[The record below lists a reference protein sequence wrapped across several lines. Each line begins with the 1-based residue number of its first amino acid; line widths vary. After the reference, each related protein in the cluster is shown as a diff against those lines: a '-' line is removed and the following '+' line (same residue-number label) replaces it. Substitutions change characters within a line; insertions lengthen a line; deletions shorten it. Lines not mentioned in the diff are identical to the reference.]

1 MWSRQELKER
11 AKEILRL
18 SYWKAFLVSLI
29 LMAVTGGGSG
39 SSGSRY
45 TTNKGEFDAV
55 VGTVRDIN
63 FGFILMFIGFI
74 LFIALIAILIH
85 VFIASV
91 FEVGC
96 RKYFVHS
103 TKEEFS
109 INHVMF
115 GFKKDKYMNI
125 VLTILLRNVF
135 LFLWTCLLIIPGIIK
150 FYAYRFVPYI
160 LAENPNI
167 SPTRAIQMSNEMT
180 KGHKFEMFVLDLS
193 FIGWYILGLLAL
205 GIGTLF
211 VLPYHNQ
218 TFAQLYIVLR
228 NDGIRQ
234 SITSYQELN
243 INREDKSTSEEEW
256 KSVFDRD
263 DY

>member
-1 MWSRQELKER
+1 MWRRQELK
-11 AKEILRL
+11 AKAKDILRL

-29 LMAVTGGGSG
+29 LIAVTGGSNG
-39 SSGSRY
+39 SSGTRY
-45 TTNKGEFDAV
+45 SSGKADFNIM
-55 VGTVRDIN
+55 VGPMPDVDI
-63 FGFILMFIGFI
+63 GFVIMLIGFI
-74 LFIALIAILIH
+74 IFIAIIAILIH

-91 FEVGC
+91 FEVGG
-96 RKYFVHS
+96 RKYFIHAS
-103 TKEEFS
+103 NGEFS

-115 GFKKDKYMNI
+115 GFKKGKYMNI

-167 SPTRAIQMSNEMT
+167 SPNRAIQISNEMT

-193 FIGWYILGLLAL
+193 FIGWYILGLLCF

-218 TFAQLYIVLR
+218 TMAELYVVIR
-228 NDGIRQ
+228 NDGIQRN
-234 SITSYQELN
+234 ITSYDELN
-243 INREDKSTSEEEW
+243 ISKNSQTSDDEW
-256 KSVFDRD
+256 KSVFDQD